1 MHVLLKIGLEVPRC
15 VTYFRGSQDV
25 LEYATG
31 GSKLGQNSVA
41 YFMDGPWSILVGGG
55 APSVQ
60 TNSAVTA
67 RRRRGVVGGIL

>member
-1 MHVLLKIGLEVPRC
+1 
-15 VTYFRGSQDV
+15 V